1 MQFGFRCAI
10 IKSQQGNRHKNQKRK
25 EEKIMTKK
33 EIVKHLETSKK
44 IVDFDEKY
52 LMRQSKER
60 LESLYNN
67 IICTVPKAQ

>member
-1 MQFGFRCAI
+1 
-10 IKSQQGNRHKNQKRK
+10 
-25 EEKIMTKK
+25 MTKK

-52 LMRQSKER
+52 LMRQSKKR